1 MGSGGS
7 GMNLARFT
15 FGLILALT
23 GIALVS
29 ASAGT
34 INGGFV
40 VGAPTLITG
49 GLVLSL
55 ALPKRT
61 QK

>member
-1 MGSGGS
+1 
-7 GMNLARFT
+7 MNLARFT
-15 FGLILALT
+15 LGLILAIT
-23 GIALVS
+23 GLSLVS

-34 INGGFV
+34 VNGGFI

-49 GLVLSL
+49 GLLISL

>member
-1 MGSGGS
+1 
-7 GMNLARFT
+7 MNLARFT
-15 FGLILALT
+15 LGLILAVAGL
-23 GIALVS
+23 ALVG

-34 INGGFV
+34 VNGGFI
-40 VGAPTLITG
+40 VGAPTLIIG

>member
-1 MGSGGS
+1 
-7 GMNLARFT
+7 MNFARFT
-15 FGLILALT
+15 VGLILALA
-23 GIALVS
+23 GLALVS

-34 INGGFV
+34 VNGGFI
-40 VGAPTLITG
+40 VGAPTLIIG
-49 GLVLSL
+49 GLLMGL

>member
-1 MGSGGS
+1 
-7 GMNLARFT
+7 MNLTRFAL
-15 FGLILALT
+15 GLILALA

-34 INGGFV
+34 VNGGFI
-40 VGAPTLITG
+40 VGAPTLIIG

>member
-1 MGSGGS
+1 
-7 GMNLARFT
+7 MNFTRLAI
-15 FGLILALT
+15 GLTLAFAGLAL
-23 GIALVS
+23 LN

-34 INGGFV
+34 VNGGFI

-49 GLVLSL
+49 GLIMSL